1 MSKAEG
7 TALLKSFAIAIGW
20 CEWILG
26 DNTLLGS
33 VHNDHL
39 AIMLKVIAK
48 NGYSIHFICTA
59 NAKSLV

>member
-26 DNTLLGS
+26 DNTVLGS

-39 AIMLKVIAK
+39 AIAVITK
-48 NGYSIHFICTA
+48 NGYSIHFICIA